1 MFMIALFSGASEDKE
16 KPPTHDS
23 SANKNLPHSH
33 SKGTR
38 GGLNVLFA
46 ILAVAIHIY
55 VVLLAWAKLTI
66 KIEYHAFKSK

>member
-16 KPPTHDS
+16 KPHTHDS

-33 SKGTR
+33 SNGTR

-46 ILAVAIHIY
+46 IPTVAIY
-55 VVLLAWAKLTI
+55 LCGLVGRGKNNN
-66 KIEYHAFKSK
+66 KN